1 MKKFSQNGKTIVFYQ
16 KENDE
21 KFSFLIENETELTE
35 RLLATVKTKR
45 VSEDKIKY
53 AVNDIFDLI
62 ENNLL
67 IKNLNEMNTNPIVEL
82 AELVQRQ
89 YGKNIETRVTGKT
102 GADHCPTITVEI
114 ELPNGLIIEASGK
127 NKKEAKQKAAEIALK
142 GFGKN

>member
-102 GADHCPTITVEI
+102 GADHCPIITVEI